1 MQKKSSLLKSFDFFS
16 FDKKM
21 KAEKLKELKARN
33 VLVENIFEKMR
44 DVANTES
51 EMLYWTSSI
60 ERLKECGTRQYKSKG
75 GLYKCRN
82 KYCRVCLVDERH
94 KRYNKILNVFKVS
107 EKELQKGYVEAFLT
121 LNYDYTSD
129 KVKDMK
135 IAEYLKYFQK
145 MFQKFKKELE
155 KQNCLGYIYKKEFP
169 YVCENKKFQLHYH
182 VWICIKQE
190 NLLNLQRIW
199 QEITQRNG
207 NLHLGSCEEYQIYK
221 YYKCDQLKRNS
232 KIEVEKIANYL
243 AKSYLSVTE
252 AQKNTLVENIE
263 DEKVLK
269 ELIKKTDRQLE
280 NFRCLNFAGIFDVAK
295 SERKRKSEKSRMFI
309 VQNYDKEK
317 FENEKD
323 YLNAE
328 IYTNNEDTLLL
339 KFKSNNNCVEDV
351 EARLKAKVTVLK
363 GRGIWKDTI
372 EMGDFK
378 EIKRIGMKNI
388 EKKPLKKKKT
398 PVTTE
403 TTFEI
408 FGNIEEIKDKIIAS
422 GTGGMAWATE
432 LVQVILPYT
441 NLKQQSSDEDKQTI
455 KKLEAKVEE
464 LETELKELQTFR
476 VEKKQKIFS
485 DEKKS
490 VEKSVEKSDFIV
502 IQNENEML
510 ELEEYQMQT
519 GGGYCYITRDK
530 KKCYVNTM
538 YAKKY
543 DKKSFKAERIE
554 HYTNFEEFNKKYHL
568 KKTF

>member
-1 MQKKSSLLKSFDFFS
+1 
-16 FDKKM
+16 M
-21 KAEKLKELKARN
+21 KVEKLKELKAKN
-33 VLVENIFEKMR
+33 VSVENIFEKMR
-44 DVANTES
+44 NVANTES
-51 EMLYWTSSI
+51 EILHWTSGI
-60 ERLKECGTRQYKSKG
+60 ERLKECGTRQYKTQG
-75 GLYKCRN
+75 AMYKCRG
-82 KYCRVCLVDERH
+82 KYCRICLSDERH
-94 KRYNKILNVFKVS
+94 KRYNKILNAFEVS
-107 EKELQKGYVEAFLT
+107 EKKLEKGYVEAFLT

-129 KVKDMK
+129 KVKNMK

-155 KQNCLGYIYKKEFP
+155 KQDCLGYICKKEFP

-190 NLLNLQRIW
+190 NLLKLQQIW

-269 ELIKKTDRQLE
+269 ELIEKTDRQLE
-280 NFRCLNFAGIFDVAK
+280 NFRCLNFFGIFDVAK

-328 IYTNNEDTLLL
+328 IYANEDTLLL
-339 KFKSNNNCVEDV
+339 KFKSNNNSVKDV
-351 EARLKAKVTVLK
+351 EERFGGKVTTLK
-363 GRGIWKDTI
+363 GRGIWKDTV
-372 EMGDFK
+372 ELGNFK
-378 EIKRIGMKNI
+378 EVQRIGMKNI
-388 EKKPLKKKKT
+388 EKKPIRKKT
-398 PVTTE
+398 PVTTEKTTVE

-408 FGNIEEIKDKIIAS
+408 FGNIEEIKNKIINS
-422 GTGGMAWATE
+422 GTGAMAWATE

-441 NLKQQSSDEDKQTI
+441 NIKQSQSSEDKQTI

-464 LETELKELQTFR
+464 LQAELQGFI
-476 VEKKQKIFS
+476 EKKQEIFSNEKQS
-485 DEKKS
+485 DEKQS
-490 VEKSVEKSDFIV
+490 EKSDFIV

-510 ELEEYQMQT
+510 ELEEYKMEC
-519 GGGYCYITRDK
+519 GSGYCYITRDK

-543 DKKSFKAERIE
+543 DKKSFKAEEIG
-554 HYTNFEEFNKKYHL
+554 HYTNFEEFNKKYQL

>member
-1 MQKKSSLLKSFDFFS
+1 
-16 FDKKM
+16 M

-44 DVANTES
+44 DEAQTDQERKSLVSRIES
-51 EMLYWTSSI
+51 
-60 ERLKECGTRQYKSKG
+60 LKQCATRQYKSKG
-75 GLYKCRN
+75 ALYKCRN
-82 KYCRVCLVDERH
+82 KYCRVCLSDERH
-94 KRYNKILNVFKVS
+94 KRYNKILNAFEMS
-107 EKELQKGYVEAFLT
+107 EKKLEKGYVEAFLT

-155 KQNCLGYIYKKEFP
+155 KNDCLGYICKKEFP
-169 YVCENKKFQLHYH
+169 YVLENKKFQLHYH
-182 VWICIKQE
+182 AWICIKQE
-190 NLLNLQRIW
+190 NLLKLQRIW
-199 QEITQRNG
+199 QEITQKNG
-207 NLHLGSCEEYQIYK
+207 NLHIGSCEEYQMYK
-221 YYKCDQLKRNS
+221 YYKCNQSKRNR
-232 KIEVEKIANYL
+232 KVEVEKIANYL

-403 TTFEI
+403 KTTVETTFEI
-408 FGNIEEIKDKIIAS
+408 FGNIEEIKNKIISCGA
-422 GTGGMAWATE
+422 MAWATE
-432 LVQVILPYT
+432 LVQVILPYA

-464 LETELKELQTFR
+464 FETELEELQTFR

-490 VEKSVEKSDFIV
+490 VEKSDFIV
-502 IQNENEML
+502 VQSENEVL
-510 ELEEYQMQT
+510 ELEEYEMQK
-519 GGGYCYITRDK
+519 GGGYCYITKDK

>member
-1 MQKKSSLLKSFDFFS
+1 
-16 FDKKM
+16 M

-44 DVANTES
+44 DEAQTDQERKSLVSRFES
-51 EMLYWTSSI
+51 
-60 ERLKECGTRQYKSKG
+60 LKQCGTRQYKAKG
-75 GLYKCRN
+75 ALYKCRN
-82 KYCRVCLVDERH
+82 KYCRVCLSDQRH
-94 KRYNKILNVFKVS
+94 KRYNKILNAFEVS
-107 EKELQKGYVEAFLT
+107 EKKLEKGYVEAFLT

-129 KVKDMK
+129 KVKNMK

-145 MFQKFKKELE
+145 KFQKFKKELE
-155 KQNCLGYIYKKEFP
+155 KQDCLGYICKKEFP
-169 YVCENKKFQLHYH
+169 YVYEKNFFQLHYH

-190 NLLNLQRIW
+190 NLLKLQQVW

-269 ELIKKTDRQLE
+269 ELIEKTDRQLE
-280 NFRCLNFAGIFDVAK
+280 NFRCLNFFGIFDVAK

-328 IYTNNEDTLLL
+328 IYANEDTLLL
-339 KFKSNNNCVEDV
+339 KFKSNNNSVEDV
-351 EARLKAKVTVLK
+351 ETRLKAKVTTLK

-372 EMGDFK
+372 IMGDFK
-378 EIKRIGMKNI
+378 EVKTIGMKNI
-388 EKKPLKKKKT
+388 EKKPIRKKT

-403 TTFEI
+403 KTTVETFEI
-408 FGNIEEIKDKIIAS
+408 FGNIEEIKNKIITNGA
-422 GTGGMAWATE
+422 MAWATE

-441 NLKQQSSDEDKQTI
+441 NLKQQSEDKQTI

-464 LETELKELQTFR
+464 LETELEELQTFR

-490 VEKSVEKSDFIV
+490 VEKSDFIV
-502 IQNENEML
+502 VQSENEVL
-510 ELEEYQMQT
+510 ELEEYEMTT

-568 KKTF
+568 KRTF

>member
-44 DVANTES
+44 NVANTES
-51 EMLYWTSSI
+51 EILHWTSSL
-60 ERLKECGTRQYKSKG
+60 ERLKECGTRQYKTQG
-75 GLYKCRN
+75 AMYKCRG
-82 KYCRVCLVDERH
+82 KYCRVCLSDQRY
-94 KRYNKILNVFKVS
+94 KRYNKILNAFEVS
-107 EKELQKGYVEAFLT
+107 EKKLEKGYVEAFLT

-129 KVKDMK
+129 KVEDMK
-135 IAEYLKYFQK
+135 IAEYLKYFKK

-155 KQNCLGYIYKKEFP
+155 KQNCLGYICKKEFP
-169 YVCENKKFQLHYH
+169 YVYGENKFQLHYH

-263 DEKVLK
+263 DKKVLK
-269 ELIKKTDRQLE
+269 ELIEKTDRQLE

-295 SERKRKSEKSRMFI
+295 SERERKSEKSRMFI

-328 IYTNNEDTLLL
+328 IYANEDTLLL
-339 KFKSNNNCVEDV
+339 KFKSNNNSVKDIE
-351 EARLKAKVTVLK
+351 EMLKATVTALK

-378 EIKRIGMKNI
+378 EVKTNFVMKRKA
-388 EKKPLKKKKT
+388 KKKT
-398 PVTTE
+398 PVTTKK
-403 TTFEI
+403 TGVTFEA
-408 FGNIEEIKDKIIAS
+408 FGNIETIKQNIIRSGKEGQTWAS
-422 GTGGMAWATE
+422 QVVHE
-432 LVQVILPYT
+432 LLPYT
-441 NLKQQSSDEDKQTI
+441 AEIDRVKELEREYNELRETADTLEIKIIELTKENEVLKMRNDLQNKTI
-455 KKLEAKVEE
+455 KEVKAK
-464 LETELKELQTFR
+464 
-476 VEKKQKIFS
+476 EKQIALFLLA
-485 DEKKS
+485 
-490 VEKSVEKSDFIV
+490 
-502 IQNENEML
+502 N
-510 ELEEYQMQT
+510 
-519 GGGYCYITRDK
+519 
-530 KKCYVNTM
+530 
-538 YAKKY
+538 Y
-543 DKKSFKAERIE
+543 DSFKYIE
-554 HYTNFEEFNKKYHL
+554 
-568 KKTF
+568 

>member
-1 MQKKSSLLKSFDFFS
+1 
-16 FDKKM
+16 M
-21 KAEKLKELKARN
+21 KAEKLKELKAKN
-33 VLVENIFEKMR
+33 VSVENIFEKMR
-44 DVANTES
+44 DEAQTDQERKSLISRLES
-51 EMLYWTSSI
+51 
-60 ERLKECGTRQYKSKG
+60 LKQCGTRQYKSKG

-94 KRYNKILNVFKVS
+94 KRYNKILNAFKVS

-207 NLHLGSCEEYQIYK
+207 NLHLGSCEEYQMYK
-221 YYKCDQLKRNS
+221 YYKCNQSKRNS
-232 KIEVEKIANYL
+232 KVEVEKIANYL

-408 FGNIEEIKDKIIAS
+408 FGNIEEIKQKIIN
-422 GTGGMAWATE
+422 GGNGAMVWATQ

-441 NLKQQSSDEDKQTI
+441 NIKSNDEDKQTI
-455 KKLEAKVEE
+455 KKLKEKVEK
-464 LETELKELQTFR
+464 LETELAELQTFR
-476 VEKKQKIFS
+476 VEKKQEIFS
-485 DEKKS
+485 NEKKS
-490 VEKSVEKSDFIV
+490 AEKSVKKSDFIV
-502 IQNENEML
+502 IQSENEVL
-510 ELEEYQMQT
+510 ELEEYEMT
-519 GGGYCYITRDK
+519 VGGGYCYITRDK

>member
-1 MQKKSSLLKSFDFFS
+1 
-16 FDKKM
+16 M
-21 KAEKLKELKARN
+21 KAEKLKELKAKN
-33 VLVENIFEKMR
+33 VSVENIFEKMR
-44 DVANTES
+44 DEAQTDQERKSLISRLES
-51 EMLYWTSSI
+51 
-60 ERLKECGTRQYKSKG
+60 LKQCGTRQYKSKG

-94 KRYNKILNVFKVS
+94 KRYNKILNAFEVS
-107 EKELQKGYVEAFLT
+107 EKKLEKGYVEAFLT

-129 KVKDMK
+129 KVKNMK

-155 KQNCLGYIYKKEFP
+155 KQDCLGYICKKEFP

-269 ELIKKTDRQLE
+269 ELIEKTDRQLE
-280 NFRCLNFAGIFDVAK
+280 NFRCLNFFGIFDVAK

-328 IYTNNEDTLLL
+328 IYANEDTLLL
-339 KFKSNNNCVEDV
+339 KFKSNNNSVKDV
-351 EARLKAKVTVLK
+351 EERFGGKVTTLK
-363 GRGIWKDTI
+363 GRGIWKDTV
-372 EMGDFK
+372 ELGNFK
-378 EIKRIGMKNI
+378 EVQRIGMKNI
-388 EKKPLKKKKT
+388 EKKPIRKKT
-398 PVTTE
+398 PVTTEKTTVE

-408 FGNIEEIKDKIIAS
+408 FGNIEEIKNKIINS
-422 GTGGMAWATE
+422 GTGAMAWATE

-441 NLKQQSSDEDKQTI
+441 NIKQSQSSEDKQTI

-464 LETELKELQTFR
+464 LQAELQGFI
-476 VEKKQKIFS
+476 EKKQEIFSNEKQS
-485 DEKKS
+485 DEKQS
-490 VEKSVEKSDFIV
+490 EKSDFIV

-510 ELEEYQMQT
+510 ELEEYKMEC

-554 HYTNFEEFNKKYHL
+554 HYTNFEEFNKKYQL